1 MNENESFRERLLKVI
16 TDNPGLHFRE
26 LQRRTGSAVG
36 KLDYHLYQMER
47 KGEIYSLKD
56 ARMVRF
62 FVTSEDTVL
71 ERRIALHMR
80 NQVSKE
86 IILKTALAGEH
97 ELTVVENRTLQSLD
111 KMKEDGILSYKVDG
125 VKAQVTLENK
135 EELVRFLKK
144 YRRSFIDS
152 IAYSIFRMLDEA

>member
-1 MNENESFRERLLKVI
+1 
-16 TDNPGLHFRE
+16 
-26 LQRRTGSAVG
+26 
-36 KLDYHLYQMER
+36 
-47 KGEIYSLKD
+47 
-56 ARMVRF
+56 MVRF